1 MLAAKDLAEEHRSVQ
16 GVTISLESVAKRAG
30 LTKPGLMYHFQ
41 TKEALMIGL
50 VEYVAREW
58 AAQMSDTAGRD
69 PVGMSPF
76 DRYRTYVT
84 AIVTSEMSRADYW
97 IFSAAAYQPA
107 LSESWRVEFRP
118 WLVIEGLSVQAHSL
132 LDAARFAADGAFTAH
147 ATGVFP
153 SEHLDAVHALALRL
167 IDEAEALS

>member
-1 MLAAKDLAEEHRSVQ
+1 MLAAKDLAEEHRTVQ

-50 VEYVAREW
+50 VEYVASEW
-58 AAQMSDTAGRD
+58 VQRLRARVDHDPADMTA
-69 PVGMSPF
+69 F
-76 DRYRTYVT
+76 DRHRTYVT
-84 AIVTSEMSRADYW
+84 AVLTSEMSRADYW

-107 LSESWRVEFRP
+107 LSETWTVQFLP
-118 WLVIEGLSVQAHSL
+118 WFATDGLSPEVQSL
-132 LDAARFAADGAFTAH
+132 LDMARFAADGAWTAQ

-153 SEHLDAVHALALRL
+153 AEDLGRVCALALGL
-167 IDEAEALS
+167 IDQAEALG